1 MKKIFLIFLFLV
13 SSIFASEPVFS
24 SIIRNV
30 SIAYTQQAIT
40 DAKKLQKNFT
50 NTNFKEFIKSWKKVE
65 AIYLAGEIDSDYL
78 DIPRYI
84 DVFNN
89 LNENLNSQMQRV
101 INSKSD
107 VKTALFKNSF
117 KTVNALEYVLYS
129 KENLNDRQIEI
140 KNEILSSIISKLQE
154 IKEAYE
160 NYLKNADEEQNE
172 LENNAKL
179 LNTLTASTYRLK
191 EWRIGNPAGLSA
203 KYKNEAKNSRAEY
216 FLSQSSFD
224 AIDAILD
231 AHKDLVSNQKYT
243 NLITLAKDKNALN
256 DLNLVSLKIDEAKK
270 ELKNLKRDDFSNA
283 KKLFDLVSQ
292 IHDLYYISI
301 IDKLGL
307 KPNILDADGD

>member
-1 MKKIFLIFLFLV
+1 MKKIFLISVLLV
-13 SSIFASEPVFS
+13 SSIFANEPVFS
-24 SIIRNV
+24 SIIKNV
-30 SIAYTQQAIT
+30 SIAYTQQAID
-40 DAKKLQKNFT
+40 DAKKLQKSFT
-50 NTNFKEFIKSWKKVE
+50 NSNFKEFIKSWKKVE

-129 KENLNDRQIEI
+129 KESLNDRQIEI

-160 NYLKNADEEQNE
+160 NYLKNANKNENE

-231 AHKDLVSNQKYT
+231 AHKDLVSNQRYP
-243 NLITLAKDKNALN
+243 NLINLAKDKNALN
-256 DLNLVSLKIDEAKK
+256 DLNLVSSKIDEAKK
-270 ELKNLKRDDFSNA
+270 ELKRLKTDDFSNA